1 MEVLDI
7 NSFLSF
13 KADNQVQELD
23 SKTLELL
30 NDLFGNDKNKKGK
43 KFIKKPTVNI
53 LKNQKIQNKKE
64 NIINRVNL
72 ILNKLSESNIDSL
85 IIEFVENVNQ
95 VDEEQYEEVQKA
107 FYYKILSEI
116 NFIKVYLQFLKMI
129 SYIYNK
135 VQSYDLSFFNSAI
148 ESKFRLDYTD
158 YDIDP
163 DNKFNFVK
171 DLSGETKRI
180 NNLILIKNLID
191 FKLMS
196 EKLNDECDKII
207 IEQNVF
213 LPDIYYWFNS
223 KNRELSESEKSKIK
237 KYLQKDGIGSREIV
251 LLESLL
257 NKKLKVDNKDTTND
271 TINVTQVKVKP
282 TETVKISTDT
292 LKLEAENIIEE
303 YLIIKSVD
311 DVKYFVDTRCLDAI
325 TKNKFCEYLIYR
337 YFQSNKEVA
346 EELINLMK
354 ILIKN
359 QTLYKSN
366 LSRGLLMIYNNWKE
380 KSIDYNKPT
389 DKMKTLLTT
398 LKNIGITKSIEF
410 LMDQYKITIVV

>member
-1 MEVLDI
+1 
-7 NSFLSF
+7 
-13 KADNQVQELD
+13 
-23 SKTLELL
+23 
-30 NDLFGNDKNKKGK
+30 
-43 KFIKKPTVNI
+43 
-53 LKNQKIQNKKE
+53 
-64 NIINRVNL
+64 
-72 ILNKLSESNIDSL
+72 
-85 IIEFVENVNQ
+85 
-95 VDEEQYEEVQKA
+95 
-107 FYYKILSEI
+107 
-116 NFIKVYLQFLKMI
+116 
-129 SYIYNK
+129 
-135 VQSYDLSFFNSAI
+135 
-148 ESKFRLDYTD
+148 
-158 YDIDP
+158 
-163 DNKFNFVK
+163 
-171 DLSGETKRI
+171 
-180 NNLILIKNLID
+180 
-191 FKLMS
+191 
-196 EKLNDECDKII
+196 
-207 IEQNVF
+207 
-213 LPDIYYWFNS
+213 
-223 KNRELSESEKSKIK
+223 
-237 KYLQKDGIGSREIV
+237 
-251 LLESLL
+251 L